1 MRYTLWHRDVLV
13 GETDF
18 GLGMRDGSRAGV
30 FHPAASGMAVLPALT
45 AMAPALI
52 GLGEMMERLPLLD
65 EEIERNVD
73 GTVEAITS
81 SPEGQRML
89 RAAEQ
94 IAELELRDD
103 NGKHVPFDSI
113 LVSDLQEMTALGAQV
128 RAQPIRGGNGRD
140 PVRYIISATFSKPQ
154 GAFGRRRRPH

>member
-18 GLGMRDGSRAGV
+18 GLGMRGGSRAGV
-30 FHPAASGMAVLPALT
+30 FHPAPSGMAVLPALT

-65 EEIERNVD
+65 EEIERDVD
-73 GTVEAITS
+73 GAVEAITS

-113 LVSDLQEMTALGAQV
+113 LVSDLQEMTAMGAQL
-128 RAQPIRGGNGRD
+128 RAQPPRGGEGLD
-140 PVRYIISATFSKPQ
+140 PVRYVISATFSKPQ
-154 GAFGRRRRPH
+154 RAFGPRLRSH